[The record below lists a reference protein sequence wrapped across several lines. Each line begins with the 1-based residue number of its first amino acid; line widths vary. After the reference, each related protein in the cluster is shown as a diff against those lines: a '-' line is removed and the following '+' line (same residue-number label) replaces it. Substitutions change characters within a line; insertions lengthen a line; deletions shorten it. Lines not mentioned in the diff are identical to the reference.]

1 MLSSIMKEK
10 PKVKKRRL
18 SDIKAEKE
26 AKVLKKKKLFVD
38 FHYWLKGFLIQNSL
52 NERK

>member
-1 MLSSIMKEK
+1 MFGDMLSSIMKEK

-26 AKVLKKKKLFVD
+26 AKVLKKKT
-38 FHYWLKGFLIQNSL
+38 IC
-52 NERK
+52 